1 VPTVAGKRRF
11 SDGKWLLLS
20 FLLVAIP
27 VQTVVAQSD
36 AATAPSGGNTSPAQL
51 TVDDLRKV
59 FDRLVTASD
68 GGDRKALAR
77 FGHLYQSLYQ
87 QAYLEASS
95 NVPKTATAMI
105 PELDRWLAEKATGGS
120 ATAQFWMGERTK
132 VLQNFGAKP
141 ADLTEVATWYRSSA
155 EQGFAPAQD
164 ALGQVLGFFP
174 EYAHEPFEAEKWLF
188 QAARQGEGAA
198 GERLLEAIEID
209 VRRANY
215 RPDADILNW
224 LQQQAGSGNTKA
236 KDLLVRLAAEN

>member
-1 VPTVAGKRRF
+1 MPIASHKKHCLRGN
-11 SDGKWLLLS
+11 WLLLP
-20 FLLVAIP
+20 FLLLAVPIETA
-27 VQTVVAQSD
+27 VAQSD
-36 AATAPSGGNTSPAQL
+36 AATAPAGSNDAPAQL
-51 TVDDLRKV
+51 TVEDLRKV
-59 FDRLVTASD
+59 FERLVTASD

-77 FGHLYQSLYQ
+77 FGRLYQSLYQ

-105 PELDRWLAEKATGGS
+105 PELDRWLAEKATAGS

-141 ADLTEVATWYRSSA
+141 ADLAEVAAWYRKSA

-174 EYAHEPFEAEKWLF
+174 QYAHEPFEAEKWLF

-198 GERLLEAIEID
+198 GERLLEAIAID
-209 VRRANY
+209 LQRANY
-215 RPDADILNW
+215 KPDGDILDW
-224 LQQQAGSGNTKA
+224 LRQEAGSGNTRA
-236 KDLLVRLAAEN
+236 RELLDKISQN

>member
-1 VPTVAGKRRF
+1 M
-11 SDGKWLLLS
+11 
-20 FLLVAIP
+20 
-27 VQTVVAQSD
+27 
-36 AATAPSGGNTSPAQL
+36 
-51 TVDDLRKV
+51 
-59 FDRLVTASD
+59 TASD

-141 ADLTEVATWYRSSA
+141 ADLAEVATWYRSSA

-198 GERLLEAIEID
+198 AERLLEAIEID
-209 VRRANY
+209 VQRASY
-215 RPDADILNW
+215 RPDADILRSGCSEQADSGDAKAKELLAKW
-224 LQQQAGSGNTKA
+224 RRRTETLSAGSSPSSA
-236 KDLLVRLAAEN
+236 RYRPWRRSAAAAPSPESRRRASPPS

>member
-1 VPTVAGKRRF
+1 MPTALPRKHCLAG
-11 SDGKWLLLS
+11 WALLP
-20 FLLVAIP
+20 FLLFAIP
-27 VQTVVAQSD
+27 IQTAVAQSD
-36 AATAPSGGNTSPAQL
+36 AAPAGDNGAPAQL
-51 TVDDLRKV
+51 TVEDVRKV

-77 FGHLYQSLYQ
+77 FGRLYQSLYQ

-132 VLQNFGAKP
+132 VLQTFGAKP
-141 ADLTEVATWYRSSA
+141 ADLAEVATWYRKSA

-164 ALGQVLGFFP
+164 SLGQVLGFFP
-174 EYAHEPFEAEKWLF
+174 QYAREPFEAEKWLF

-198 GERLLEAIEID
+198 GERLLEAIAID
-209 VRRANY
+209 AQRADY
-215 RPDADILNW
+215 KPDADILAW
-224 LQQQAGSGNTKA
+224 LRQRATGGDARATE
-236 KDLLVRLAAEN
+236 LLSKLSAQN

>member
-1 VPTVAGKRRF
+1 MPTASHKKHRIGGGWV
-11 SDGKWLLLS
+11 LLS
-20 FLLVAIP
+20 FLLLALP
-27 VQTVVAQSD
+27 VQTAVAQSD
-36 AATAPSGGNTSPAQL
+36 AAPAGDNGAPAQL
-51 TVDDLRKV
+51 TVEDLRKV

-77 FGHLYQSLYQ
+77 FGRLYQSLYQ

-132 VLQNFGAKP
+132 VLQTFGAKP
-141 ADLTEVATWYRSSA
+141 ADLAEVATWYRKSA

-164 ALGQVLGFFP
+164 SLGQVLGFFP
-174 EYAHEPFEAEKWLF
+174 QYAREPFEAEKWLF

-198 GERLLEAIEID
+198 GERLLEAITID
-209 VRRANY
+209 MQRADY
-215 RPDADILNW
+215 KPDAEILAW
-224 LQQQAGSGNTKA
+224 LKQQAGSGSEKA
-236 KDLLVRLAAEN
+236 KQLLDKIAVQN

>member
-1 VPTVAGKRRF
+1 VSR
-11 SDGKWLLLS
+11 KWLLLS
-20 FLLVAIP
+20 FLLLAVP
-27 VQTVVAQSD
+27 VQAAVAQND
-36 AATAPSGGNTSPAQL
+36 AATTPSDSTSTAAQL

-59 FDRLVTASD
+59 FDRLVMASD

-87 QAYLEASS
+87 QAYIEASS

-105 PELDRWLAEKATGGS
+105 PDIDRWLAEKGVSGS
-120 ATAQFWMGERTK
+120 ATAQFWMAERTK

-141 ADLTEVATWYRSSA
+141 PDLAEVARWYRSSA

-174 EYAHEPFEAEKWLF
+174 EYAREPFEAEKWLF

-198 GERLLEAIEID
+198 AERLLEAIEID
-209 VRRANY
+209 VQRANY
-215 RPDADILNW
+215 RPDADIVEW
-224 LQQQAGSGNTKA
+224 LKQQAGSGNAKA
-236 KDLLVRLAAEN
+236 KELLVRVAAEN

>member
-1 VPTVAGKRRF
+1 MDCR
-11 SDGKWLLLS
+11 WLLLS
-20 FLLVAIP
+20 FLLLAIP
-27 VQTVVAQSD
+27 VQAAVAQND
-36 AATAPSGGNTSPAQL
+36 AATPSTDSNGTPAQL
-51 TVDDLRKV
+51 SVEDLRKV

-68 GGDRKALAR
+68 GGDRKALFR
-77 FGHLYQSLYQ
+77 FAQLYQSLYQ

-141 ADLTEVATWYRSSA
+141 ADLAEVATWYRKSA

-164 ALGQVLGFFP
+164 SLGQVLGFFP

-188 QAARQGEGAA
+188 LAARQGEGAA
-198 GERLLEAIEID
+198 AERLLEAIEID
-209 VRRANY
+209 VQRASY
-215 RPDADILNW
+215 RPDADLLQW
-224 LQQQAGSGNTKA
+224 LHQQADSGNAKA
-236 KDLLVRLAAEN
+236 KELLVKVAAEN